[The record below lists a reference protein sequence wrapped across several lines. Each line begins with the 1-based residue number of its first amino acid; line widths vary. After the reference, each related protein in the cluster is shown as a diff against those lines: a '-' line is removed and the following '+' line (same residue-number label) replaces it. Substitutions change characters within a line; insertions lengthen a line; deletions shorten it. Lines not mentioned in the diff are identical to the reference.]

1 MILHENFFR
10 YISQISWV
18 FFLLFEDFTVIYVYE
33 LVTFCFESLETSSLG
48 WVYFYYQ
55 STTGLFSNEIEQW
68 RPFTSWWYWQIYLLS
83 TTVLEDKTGFQLWSS
98 SSDHHG
104 KCELTV
110 DVYPG
115 VLQQDID
122 TLTFSRPHCD
132 RTWFQYFWATETLL
146 WVVTRNVKGLH
157 QLQQHNPGHVT
168 EKEHIPILSELY
180 LLSPPYYLSSSLFS
194 SI

>member
-1 MILHENFFR
+1 MILHEKMFR
-10 YISQISWV
+10 YVSQISC
-18 FFLLFEDFTVIYVYE
+18 FFLFEDFITQWGRCPLLTVIYVYE

-68 RPFTSWWYWQIYLLS
+68 RPFTSWWCWQIYLLS

-110 DVYPG
+110 SVVWCVSWSAAARYWHTHIFQTPLWPYMVSVLLGDRDV
-115 VLQQDID
+115 
-122 TLTFSRPHCD
+122 TLSGNKKCEGTAP
-132 RTWFQYFWATETLL
+132 
-146 WVVTRNVKGLH
+146 VTAA
-157 QLQQHNPGHVT
+157 
-168 EKEHIPILSELY
+168 
-180 LLSPPYYLSSSLFS
+180 
-194 SI
+194 